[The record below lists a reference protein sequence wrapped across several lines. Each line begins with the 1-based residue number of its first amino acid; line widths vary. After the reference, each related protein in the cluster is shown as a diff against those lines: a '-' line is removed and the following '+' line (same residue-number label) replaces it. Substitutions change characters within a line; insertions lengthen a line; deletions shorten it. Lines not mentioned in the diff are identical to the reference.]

1 MTSIFGVGAPQRDRQ
16 THEAGK
22 MCHLIKMEMEKQ
34 QEEP

>member
-1 MTSIFGVGAPQRDRQ
+1 MTSISGAAAPQCERQ
-16 THEAGK
+16 THEASK